1 MEIKMFTMNR
11 LISSVFL
18 LLVMALPGF
27 TGSAKA
33 QSNPSSNMNLDT
45 RQQSIITIASLTA
58 KGDLENLETALTE
71 GLDAGLTIN
80 EIKEVMVHLYAYC
93 GFPRSLRGLRTFIK
107 VLDERKAKGIEDA
120 LGAEAAPIEDS
131 RTKYERGKANLEA
144 LVQAKLDGPPADYA
158 QFAPIIE
165 VFLKE
170 HLFAD
175 IFDRDILDY
184 QQRELVT
191 VSSLIAIGGVEP
203 MLRSHMNICLIQG
216 ISPAQLKE
224 LVDVVEKYVDPV
236 KIESAKAVLSELLA
250 SKK

>member
-1 MEIKMFTMNR
+1 MKQ
-11 LISSVFL
+11 LITIGIAIVITAFFG
-18 LLVMALPGF
+18 V
-27 TGSAKA
+27 TNHVNA
-33 QSNPSSNMNLDT
+33 QSKDNTTVNLDAK
-45 RQQSIITIASLTA
+45 QQSIIAIASLTA
-58 KGDLENLETALTE
+58 KGDLQTLESALME
-71 GLDAGLTIN
+71 GLDAGLTVS

-107 VLDERKAKGIEDA
+107 VLDERKAEGVEDQ
-120 LGAEAAPIEDS
+120 LGAEATPIEDNL
-131 RTKYERGKANLEA
+131 TKYERGKANLET

-191 VSSLIAIGGVEP
+191 VSVLATIGGVEP

-216 ISPAQLKE
+216 ITPTQLKE
-224 LVDVVEKYVDPV
+224 LMDVVGKNVNQEKID
-236 KIESAKAVLSELLA
+236 SAKKVLNELSE

>member
-1 MEIKMFTMNR
+1 MKK
-11 LISSVFL
+11 LITIGITIVTTAFL
-18 LLVMALPGF
+18 GV
-27 TGSAKA
+27 TNHVNA
-33 QSNPSSNMNLDT
+33 QFKDNTIVNLDAKQ
-45 RQQSIITIASLTA
+45 RSIISIASLTA
-58 KGDLENLETALTE
+58 KGDLQTLESALTE
-71 GLDAGLTIN
+71 GLDAGLTVN

-107 VLDERKAKGIEDA
+107 VLDERKAEGVEDQ
-120 LGAEAAPIEDS
+120 LGAEATPIEDN
-131 RTKYERGKANLEA
+131 RTKYERGKINLET
-144 LVQAKLDGPPADYA
+144 LVQAKLDGSPADYA

-191 VSSLIAIGGVEP
+191 VSVLATIGGVEP

-216 ISPAQLKE
+216 ITPTQLQE
-224 LVDVVEKYVDPV
+224 LLDVVGKNIDHEKID
-236 KIESAKAVLSELLA
+236 SAKKVLNELLE

>member
-1 MEIKMFTMNR
+1 MKQIKSTAF
-11 LISSVFL
+11 IL
-18 LLVMALPGF
+18 LALMSLGF
-27 TGSAKA
+27 TSDANRE
-33 QSNPSSNMNLDT
+33 SNTDPTINLDT
-45 RQQSIITIASLTA
+45 KQQSIINIASLTA
-58 KGDLENLETALTE
+58 KGDLKNLEMALTD
-71 GLDAGLTIN
+71 GLESGLTVN

-107 VLDERKAKGIEDA
+107 VLDERKAKGIVDHM
-120 LGAEAAPIEDS
+120 GAEASTIQDNRS
-131 RTKYERGKANLEA
+131 KYDRGKANLEA
-144 LVQAKLDGPPADYA
+144 LVQRTLDGPPTDYA

-175 IFDRDILDY
+175 IFDRDVLNY

-191 VSSLIAIGGVEP
+191 VSVLITIGDVEP

-216 ISPAQLKE
+216 ITPVQLKD
-224 LVDVVEKYVDPV
+224 LVAIAGKNVDQA
-236 KIESAKAVLSELLA
+236 KINSANKVLDELLE

>member
-1 MEIKMFTMNR
+1 
-11 LISSVFL
+11 LSSTLNLTASESKL
-18 LLVMALPGF
+18 L
-27 TGSAKA
+27 TAKEK
-33 QSNPSSNMNLDT
+33 
-45 RQQSIITIASLTA
+45 SIVTIASLTA
-58 KGDLENLETALTE
+58 KGDLENLETALAE
-71 GLDAGLTIN
+71 GLDAGLAIN

-107 VLDERKAKGIEDA
+107 VLDERKTKGIEDN
-120 LGAEAAPIEDS
+120 LGADASSIEDTRS
-131 RTKYERGKANLEA
+131 KYERGKANLEE
-144 LVQAKLDGPPADYA
+144 LVKRKLDGPPTDYA

-175 IFDRDILDY
+175 IFDRDVLDY

-191 VSSLIAIGGVEP
+191 VSVLITIGDVEP

-216 ISPAQLKE
+216 IAPTQLEE
-224 LVDVVEKYVDPV
+224 LVDVVGKNVDDK
-236 KIESAKAVLSELLA
+236 KIKSAKEVLNELLQ

>member
-1 MEIKMFTMNR
+1 MKKLSRFVIT
-11 LISSVFL
+11 IVTTAFL
-18 LLVMALPGF
+18 GVINHVN
-27 TGSAKA
+27 A
-33 QSNPSSNMNLDT
+33 QSYDNTTVNLDAK
-45 RQQSIITIASLTA
+45 QQSIITIASLTA
-58 KGDLENLETALTE
+58 KGDLQTLESALTE
-71 GLDAGLTIN
+71 GLDAGLSVN

-107 VLDERKAKGIEDA
+107 VLDQRKAEGVEDQ
-120 LGAEAAPIEDS
+120 LGVQATPIEDN
-131 RTKYERGKANLEA
+131 RTKYERGKANLEI
-144 LVQAKLDGPPADYA
+144 LVHAKLDGPPADYA

-191 VSSLIAIGGVEP
+191 VSALTTIGGVEP

-216 ISPAQLKE
+216 IMPTQLKE
-224 LVDVVEKYVDPV
+224 LIDVVGKNVDQEKID
-236 KIESAKAVLSELLA
+236 SAKKVLNELLE
-250 SKK
+250 SKKQ

>member
-1 MEIKMFTMNR
+1 MKIKILDMQQ
-11 LISSVFL
+11 LKSIVFL
-18 LLVMALPGF
+18 TLAASFLGF
-27 TGSAKA
+27 TNGAKA
-33 QSNPSSNMNLDT
+33 QSSSDVTMNLDT
-45 RQQSIITIASLTA
+45 KQQSIVTIASLTA
-58 KGDLENLETALTE
+58 KGDLENLETALAE

-107 VLDERKAKGIEDA
+107 VLDERKAMGIEDTP
-120 LGAEAAPIEDS
+120 GVEASPIEDTRS
-131 RTKYERGKANLEA
+131 KYDRGKANLEE
-144 LVQAKLDGPPADYA
+144 LVQRKLDGPKADYA
-158 QFAPIIE
+158 QFAPVIE

-175 IFDRDILDY
+175 IFDRDVLNY

-191 VSSLIAIGGVEP
+191 VSVLTTIGDVEP

-216 ISPAQLKE
+216 ITPEQLEE
-224 LVDVVEKYVDPV
+224 LVDVAGKNVDEK
-236 KIESAKAVLSELLA
+236 KIESAREVLNKLLQ

>member
-1 MEIKMFTMNR
+1 MKQLKSIIFTI
-11 LISSVFL
+11 LGIT
-18 LLVMALPGF
+18 LLVF
-27 TGSAKA
+27 TGDAKA
-33 QSNPSSNMNLDT
+33 QSNTNTSKNLDAG
-45 RQQSIITIASLTA
+45 QQSIIAIASLTA
-58 KGDLENLETALTE
+58 KGDLENLETALVE
-71 GLDAGLTIN
+71 GLEAGLTVN

-107 VLDERKAKGIEDA
+107 VLDDRKAKGIKDD
-120 LGAEAAPIEDS
+120 LGSEASPINDT
-131 RTKYERGKANLEA
+131 RPKYDRGKANLEA

-175 IFDRDILDY
+175 IFDRDVLDY

-191 VSSLIAIGGVEP
+191 VSVLTTIGNVEP

-216 ISPAQLKE
+216 ITPGQLKQ
-224 LVDVVEKYVDPV
+224 LVDVVEKNVDGA
-236 KIESAKAVLSELLA
+236 KIESAKEVLDELLK

>member
-1 MEIKMFTMNR
+1 MKQ
-11 LISSVFL
+11 LITIGIVIVTTAFL
-18 LLVMALPGF
+18 GV
-27 TGSAKA
+27 TNDVNA
-33 QSNPSSNMNLDT
+33 QSKDNTIVNLDAK
-45 RQQSIITIASLTA
+45 QQSIISIASLTA
-58 KGDLENLETALTE
+58 KGDLQTLESALTE
-71 GLDAGLTIN
+71 GLDAGLTVS

-107 VLDERKAKGIEDA
+107 VLDERKAEGVEDQ
-120 LGAEAAPIEDS
+120 LGAEATPIEDN
-131 RTKYERGKANLEA
+131 RTKYERGKANLEI

-191 VSSLIAIGGVEP
+191 VSVLATIGGVEP
-203 MLRSHMNICLIQG
+203 MLRSHMNICLIQA
-216 ISPAQLKE
+216 ITPIQLKE
-224 LVDVVEKYVDPV
+224 LMDVVGKNVDQEKID
-236 KIESAKAVLSELLA
+236 SAAEVLEELLN
-250 SKK
+250 SRE

>member
-1 MEIKMFTMNR
+1 MKQIKLIAFT
-11 LISSVFL
+11 
-18 LLVMALPGF
+18 LLVLIIFGF
-27 TGSAKA
+27 TSDANRKP
-33 QSNPSSNMNLDT
+33 NTDPTMNLDT
-45 RQQSIITIASLTA
+45 AQQSIITIASLTA
-58 KGDLENLETALTE
+58 KGDLKNLEMALTD
-71 GLDAGLTIN
+71 GLESGLTVN

-107 VLDERKAKGIEDA
+107 VLDERKAKGIVDHM
-120 LGAEAAPIEDS
+120 GAEASTIQDNRS
-131 RTKYERGKANLEA
+131 KYDRGKANLEA
-144 LVQAKLDGPPADYA
+144 LVQRTLDGPPTDYA

-175 IFDRDILDY
+175 IFDRDVLNY

-191 VSSLIAIGGVEP
+191 VSVLITIGDVEP

-216 ISPAQLKE
+216 ITPVQLKD
-224 LVDVVEKYVDPV
+224 LVAIAGKNVDQA
-236 KIESAKAVLSELLA
+236 KINSANKVLDELLE